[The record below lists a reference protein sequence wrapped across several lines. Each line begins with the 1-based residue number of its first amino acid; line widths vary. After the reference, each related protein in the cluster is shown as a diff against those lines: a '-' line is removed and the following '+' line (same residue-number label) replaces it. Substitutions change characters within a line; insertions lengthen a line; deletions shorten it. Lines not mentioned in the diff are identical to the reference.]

1 MTQQIP
7 VTFRISCAGLT
18 VYQLQATRNR
28 PSRLSGGK
36 HRVQKL
42 DLVTNVVMEIR
53 SRTRPITIFTP
64 SFADEDNT
72 NAQNLTVKEI
82 VARLPPEQFRVI
94 MISEGKP
101 DPRIAAR
108 RNTSLLPYY
117 RHGNTVQ
124 LLMRSLVSRPD
135 IYFYPRFGPLDEA
148 MLTLRKKLRL
158 RTAVVT
164 HVLSVMNNT
173 LEKSVAA
180 RSIVEG
186 DAVFANSA
194 HVAKTVHQRFRVK
207 AETIYNGIDRRFFFP
222 REEAALTDKTRP
234 LTVLYAGSFRP
245 LKRAELVIEQA
256 ARYPDVQFRLAGRGE
271 TEQYCRTLCREYN
284 CRNVSFLDHLPLAQL
299 GEEMRRADV
308 FLFPS
313 ILEGHPQ
320 VLGQAA
326 ACGLPAIAMNA
337 YHPEYVLHGE
347 TGFLAESDAEL
358 AECLDVLLR
367 DFPKRQAMASA
378 AVRHS
383 RKFDWDRVTEQWAEV
398 FQRVV
403 AQRQNS

>member
-1 MTQQIP
+1 M
-7 VTFRISCAGLT
+7 R
-18 VYQLQATRNR
+18 
-28 PSRLSGGK
+28 
-36 HRVQKL
+36 KL
-42 DLVTNVVMEIR
+42 DLVTNVEMKIR

-64 SFADEDNT
+64 SFADEDNS

-101 DPRIAAR
+101 DPRIAVR

-117 RHGNTVQ
+117 KHGNTIH
-124 LLMRSLVSRPD
+124 LLMRSLASRPD
-135 IYFYPRFGPLDEA
+135 IYFYPRFGPLDHA
-148 MLTLRKKLRL
+148 VFTLLKKLRL
-158 RTAVVT
+158 KTAVVT
-164 HVLSVMNNT
+164 HVVSVMNNT
-173 LEKSVAA
+173 PGKSLAE

-194 HVAKTVHQRFRVK
+194 HVAETVQQRFGVK
-207 AETIYNGIDRRFFFP
+207 AETIYNGIDLRFFFP
-222 REEAALTDKTRP
+222 RDQAASTDNTRP

-256 ARYPDVQFRLAGRGE
+256 ARWPDVQFRLAGRGE
-271 TEQYCRTLCREYN
+271 TEEHCRAVCRKYD
-284 CRNVSFLDHLPLAQL
+284 CRNVSFLGHLPLAQL

-313 ILEGHPQ
+313 VVEGHPQ

-347 TGFLAESDAEL
+347 TGYLAESDTEL
-358 AECLDVLLR
+358 AQYLDVLLR
-367 DFPKRQAMASA
+367 DSPRRQAMASA
-378 AVRHS
+378 GVRHS
-383 RKFDWDRVTEQWAEV
+383 RKFDWDRVTEQWADV
-398 FQRVV
+398 FQTVV
-403 AQRQNS
+403 ARRHNF

>member
-1 MTQQIP
+1 
-7 VTFRISCAGLT
+7 VA
-18 VYQLQATRNR
+18 
-28 PSRLSGGK
+28 
-36 HRVQKL
+36 
-42 DLVTNVVMEIR
+42 NVVMKIK

-108 RNTSLLPYY
+108 TNTELLPYY
-117 RHGNTVQ
+117 KHGNTAQ
-124 LLMRSLVSRPD
+124 LLFRSLASRPD
-135 IYFYPRFGPLDEA
+135 IYFYPRFGPLDHA
-148 MLTLRKKLRL
+148 VFTLLKTLRL

-164 HVLSVMNNT
+164 HVVSVMNKT
-173 LEKSVAA
+173 PERSLAA

-186 DAVFANSA
+186 DAVFANSP
-194 HVAKTVHQRFRVK
+194 HVAETVQERFGIK
-207 AETIYNGIDRRFFFP
+207 AGTIYNGIDRRFFFP
-222 REEAALTDKTRP
+222 VDEPPSTGNACP

-245 LKRAELVIEQA
+245 QKRVELVIEQA
-256 ARYPDVQFRLAGRGE
+256 ARWPEVQFRLAGRGE
-271 TEQYCRTLCREYN
+271 TQEYCRTLCRKHD
-284 CRNVSFLDHLPLAQL
+284 CHNVFFLGHLSQAQL
-299 GEEMRRADV
+299 GEEMRRAHV

-313 ILEGHPQ
+313 IVEGHPQ

-326 ACGLPAIAMNA
+326 ASGLPAIAMNA

-347 TGFLAESDAEL
+347 TGLLAESDRKL
-358 AECLDVLLR
+358 AEFLDLLLR
-367 DFPKRQAMASA
+367 DSPRRQAMASGA
-378 AVRHS
+378 ARHS
-383 RKFDWDRVTEQWAEV
+383 RKFDWDLVTEQWVEV